1 MRTRIAA
8 GAALLLAGTTGAQT
22 SLLLSVFPSTETAT
36 LGDVVTWTFVATLQ
50 DPDPNKTLLAAV
62 VDIHFDLS
70 FGAETDIVIS
80 NNSFSP
86 AFDSVFL
93 GPADDGD
100 IVGTEIHGA
109 SGTNALPPTNNP
121 GGPDSSNPLV
131 IYTLDTL
138 ITDDTPRSIAAY
150 PTIHGQFT
158 GAYEGSTFPDVF
170 AYQNPDGSPGTVPFE
185 LPNLLNYPTL
195 TIVPIPTPATASLFG
210 LALCAG
216 IRRRR

>member
-1 MRTRIAA
+1 M
-8 GAALLLAGTTGAQT
+8 
-22 SLLLSVFPSTETAT
+22 
-36 LGDVVTWTFVATLQ
+36 
-50 DPDPNKTLLAAV
+50 
-62 VDIHFDLS
+62 
-70 FGAETDIVIS
+70 
-80 NNSFSP
+80 
-86 AFDSVFL
+86 FL
-93 GPADDGD
+93 GQADDGD

-109 SGTNALPPTNNP
+109 AGTNALPPTNNP